1 MWPDAHILVDPPLGR
16 LPQRYTSIV
25 RTRFPLM
32 PAEPATELLHRALIR
47 GIRALSSCW
56 KTWIAARM
64 GTKESSSPR
73 LGTY

>member
-1 MWPDAHILVDPPLGR
+1 
-16 LPQRYTSIV
+16 
-25 RTRFPLM
+25 M
-32 PAEPATELLHRALIR
+32 PAEPATGLLHLALIR